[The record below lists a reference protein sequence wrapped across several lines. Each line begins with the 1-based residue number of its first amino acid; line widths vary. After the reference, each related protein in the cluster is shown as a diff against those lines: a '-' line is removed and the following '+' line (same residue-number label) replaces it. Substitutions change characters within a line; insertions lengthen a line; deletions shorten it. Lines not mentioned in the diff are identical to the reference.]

1 MRSAGRRGIQP
12 LRVRERIP
20 LRPDESHIDQF
31 DFNRAD
37 FFKHQPQRRELPER
51 LYESGAT
58 EDGFIKANLEI
69 AKPNGKV

>member
-31 DFNRAD
+31 DFNHAD
-37 FFKHQPQRRELPER
+37 FFKHQPHAENCPK
-51 LYESGAT
+51 
-58 EDGFIKANLEI
+58 DFMKA
-69 AKPNGKV
+69 APPKMGS